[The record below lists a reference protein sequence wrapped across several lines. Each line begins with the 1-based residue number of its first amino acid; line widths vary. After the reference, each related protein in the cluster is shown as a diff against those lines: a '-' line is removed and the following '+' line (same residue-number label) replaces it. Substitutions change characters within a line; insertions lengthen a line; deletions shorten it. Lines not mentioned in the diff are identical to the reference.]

1 MGAGANNNESQSYTN
16 SINNISLNNGYL
28 YIRAKKDNPF
38 NPNQPGYT
46 SGRIN
51 TKDKAEQQYGLW
63 EIRAKLPQGTGTWP
77 AIWMLNSNITSI
89 GWPNCGEIDIL
100 EHVGYDPDN
109 AFFSIHNA
117 NLYGNVG
124 GTNQQGIYYL
134 NGLETDFH
142 TYSVEWDSTRIRGF
156 VDGNLYF
163 NYNKSIDYGLTFS
176 EKTQINS
183 VNGHVVAY
191 AGAGPR
197 IRTYGDNLY
206 IIWADSRN
214 GYSNTS
220 IFMNQ
225 SNDNGTNWIDDFMV
239 SDQPY
244 FQLYSEIEIDDSGF
258 LHLVYF
264 NYGSSMEF
272 LNIRYG
278 KLDLN
283 GMILDES
290 IHLGVTSE
298 EAEPCDCC
306 APDLEVTGNGDVY
319 IAYRNNIS
327 NIRDHYITRKMDG
340 ESEFSEPVP
349 IAVLNDVIGFCPSS
363 SPSIYIDGDQIGVGF
378 MNYSDSGV
386 YLSKGSTENLQFEN
400 LQHVFQLFLTNSTK
414 MYERGFINEIPLNN
428 KSLLNKTFNAMKL
441 MLPFIKLYNSK
452 FNL

>member
-1 MGAGANNNESQSYTN
+1 MVKELCLMINYFFILCLLIIVSCEKQKTDAPDLETLYGCTDSRAINYSGVASTDDGSCQYLGCTDPVSANFDTLSTIDDGNCINNDQIPEGYELHWNDEFNNDSLDKRFWNVELMGPGANNNESQSYTN

-163 NYNKSIDYGLTFS
+163 NYNKSGSSNYNSWPYDSPFFLIINLAIGGEWGGQQGIDNSIFPASFIIDYARMF
-176 EKTQINS
+176 KK
-183 VNGHVVAY
+183 
-191 AGAGPR
+191 AG
-197 IRTYGDNLY
+197 
-206 IIWADSRN
+206 S
-214 GYSNTS
+214 
-220 IFMNQ
+220 
-225 SNDNGTNWIDDFMV
+225 
-239 SDQPY
+239 
-244 FQLYSEIEIDDSGF
+244 
-258 LHLVYF
+258 
-264 NYGSSMEF
+264 
-272 LNIRYG
+272 
-278 KLDLN
+278 
-283 GMILDES
+283 
-290 IHLGVTSE
+290 
-298 EAEPCDCC
+298 
-306 APDLEVTGNGDVY
+306 
-319 IAYRNNIS
+319 
-327 NIRDHYITRKMDG
+327 
-340 ESEFSEPVP
+340 
-349 IAVLNDVIGFCPSS
+349 
-363 SPSIYIDGDQIGVGF
+363 
-378 MNYSDSGV
+378 
-386 YLSKGSTENLQFEN
+386 
-400 LQHVFQLFLTNSTK
+400 
-414 MYERGFINEIPLNN
+414 
-428 KSLLNKTFNAMKL
+428 
-441 MLPFIKLYNSK
+441 
-452 FNL
+452 